1 MKERSSGNEIHEA
14 CRLESSSSCVTKLR
28 QRGFWQTIVPRCKSG
43 EELYQMT
50 VNIGLGLHEANVLV
64 CCCVAGDDSPR
75 GCTFPSEVVP
85 SLSPETSELVAFEW
99 SMEDVRTESCISI
112 QLFSLSVSCLMFYF
126 QLGVLRTLYLCYK
139 MHLSSGYEVLKM
151 PVSDISF

>member
-85 SLSPETSELVAFEW
+85 SLSPETSELVAFE
-99 SMEDVRTESCISI
+99 
-112 QLFSLSVSCLMFYF
+112 
-126 QLGVLRTLYLCYK
+126 
-139 MHLSSGYEVLKM
+139 
-151 PVSDISF
+151 